1 MPCRH
6 VEPLQE
12 LEVLSSNRL
21 RLSKRLY
28 QNLARAKAARA
39 RLLRQATIVCC
50 HTQSAVADLASLLQK
65 RFTKYFK
72 NSVEEL
78 AREIET
84 QFLETQIEDLAQWLD
99 WTGDGPQKE
108 FREAKKLWVEL
119 ELLRWVDN
127 QNMVQGVVPLPHFVR
142 EECDRLSR
150 AIGCESIRDIGE
162 PLQTEAA
169 RKWVQRFGHRW
180 TLQLGRQPVKEIL
193 STELL
198 REKAC

>member
-1 MPCRH
+1 MSCRH
-6 VEPLQE
+6 EELLQE
-12 LEVLSSNRL
+12 LDVLSSKRL

-39 RLLRQATIVCC
+39 GLLRQATIVCC
-50 HTQSAVADLASLLQK
+50 HTQSAVEDLASLLQK
-65 RFTKYFK
+65 RFTKYF
-72 NSVEEL
+72 NSSVEEL

-84 QFLETQIEDLAQWLD
+84 QFLATETEDMAQWLD
-99 WTGDGPQKE
+99 WAGDGPQKD

-127 QNMVQGVVPLPHFVR
+127 HNMVQGVAPLPQFVR

-150 AIGCESIRDIGE
+150 AIGCECMRDIGE
-162 PLQTEAA
+162 PLHTWAA
-169 RKWVQRFGHRW
+169 VKWVQRFGHRW

-198 REKAC
+198 REKAS